1 MYISVRNNTNAAD
14 LYWKYTFVYEKSS
27 LEIDKIIKRLRRET
41 IKKNDFLCYRYIL
54 LQHVDGYTKYKINGN
69 PCEDGWSGPH
79 IM

>member
-41 IKKNDFLCYRYIL
+41 IKKKDFVLSLYFVTTRGWL
-54 LQHVDGYTKYKINGN
+54 YKV
-69 PCEDGWSGPH
+69 
-79 IM
+79 

>member
-41 IKKNDFLCYRYIL
+41 I
-54 LQHVDGYTKYKINGN
+54 
-69 PCEDGWSGPH
+69 
-79 IM
+79 